1 MAPTNHESLTSSEK
15 PDGFMS
21 PPRIHRVL
29 PEDERTVPNA
39 AARLPSAAPAP
50 ATQRCLNPS
59 CQPPIPADD
68 QGDKERDEAERR
80 GTCTWPLKG
89 RPSYFC
95 RRECRDQYEYERA
108 QLIEDIRAL
117 EESRKTPGGTY
128 RERRKVEVELAKRNW
143 AWQRYIFDPSQ
154 PAKPAAKP
162 PKPAE
167 STNHLSDRN

>member
-1 MAPTNHESLTSSEK
+1 MASTNHESLTSSEK

-39 AARLPSAAPAP
+39 AARLMSAAPASE
-50 ATQRCLNPS
+50 TQRCLNPS
-59 CQPPIPADD
+59 CQLLTLAPEEADV
-68 QGDKERDEAERR
+68 EEDEAGRR
-80 GTCTWPLKG
+80 GTCSWPVKG

-95 RRECRDQYEYERA
+95 RRECRDQYEYERG

-143 AWQRYIFDPSQ
+143 AWQRYLFDPSH
-154 PAKPAAKP
+154 PAKPAEGP
-162 PKPAE
+162 STPADPM
-167 STNHLSDRN
+167 TQLSERN

>member
-1 MAPTNHESLTSSEK
+1 MASTNNESLTSSEK

-39 AARLPSAAPAP
+39 AARLSSAAPAS

-59 CQPPIPADD
+59 CRPPTVAPDE
-68 QGDKERDEAERR
+68 GDEQEDEAGRR
-80 GTCTWPLKG
+80 GTCSWPVKG

-143 AWQRYIFDPSQ
+143 AWQRYLFDPSQ
-154 PAKPAAKP
+154 PAKPAADP
-162 PKPAE
+162 PRPGEPAQSPE
-167 STNHLSDRN
+167 